1 MAAALGGLA
10 IALSIVFGALV
21 LVLLAEVY
29 YVFYWKRH
37 RAWNRRSRIISEDA
51 ERERGFD
58 LSRETG
64 LVSSLGSPSE
74 VTKLCSGVMGSNS
87 SLYMQGVLGGPRLL
101 FTIKEE
107 TMEDM
112 EHDDDDEKH
121 QRKYAYSIGL
131 ISQKKKKVQET
142 YYNSLRAMSPALQ
155 PITTYS
161 KSVFFH
167 SSASET
173 SMSPVSG
180 RSFSQPSS
188 PPLRYHRCGS
198 LSSPSWLSSSC
209 STSPSVSER
218 RFEPPSLSPSPSP
231 SQRHNYYIS
240 NPIYEGDNFS
250 SCRARLSS
258 QNTTPFATPLSSP
271 SWLVQPW
278 DTPPLTPPLS
288 PIRAPLAAYSHPL
301 LNSPSLIRNFS
312 GSTNSS
318 PPSKRMSP

>member
-1 MAAALGGLA
+1 M
-10 IALSIVFGALV
+10 
-21 LVLLAEVY
+21 
-29 YVFYWKRH
+29 FYWKRH
-37 RAWNRRSRIISEDA
+37 RAWNRRSRIVNEDV

-64 LVSSLGSPSE
+64 LVASLGSPSE

-107 TMEDM
+107 TLEDM
-112 EHDDDDEKH
+112 EHEEDDEKH

-131 ISQKKKKVQET
+131 ISQQKKKVKES
-142 YYNSLRAMSPALQ
+142 YYSSLRAMSPSLQ

-173 SMSPVSG
+173 SMSPASSC
-180 RSFSQPSS
+180 SFSQPSS

-198 LSSPSWLSSSC
+198 LSSPSWISSSC
-209 STSPSVSER
+209 SSSPSVSER

-231 SQRHNYYIS
+231 SQRHNFYIS
-240 NPIYEGDNFS
+240 NPIYERDNFS
-250 SCRARLSS
+250 SCRGRFSS

-271 SWLVQPW
+271 SMLVQPS

-288 PIRAPLAAYSHPL
+288 PMRAPLAAYSLPL
-301 LNSPSLIRNFS
+301 LRSPSLLRNFS
-312 GSTNSS
+312 RSTASS
-318 PPSKRMSP
+318 PPSKRISP